1 MTPTSLGPTSGAP
14 SNSWLDAR
22 LRRRIKGF
30 DLDIA
35 FTAENET
42 VVLFGPSGGGKS
54 MTIKSIAGIVRP
66 SMGRIVVGP
75 RVLYDSEMRLDVP
88 ARHRRVGYVPQ
99 GYALFPHL
107 TVQGNIAFP
116 LHNIG
121 RSERDAQVAELV
133 RAVGLDGLEDRLPR
147 QLSGGQQQ
155 RVALAR
161 ALAVRPELL
170 LLDEP
175 FSALDNAIRLELR
188 ALISTIRE
196 SASIPSVVVTHD
208 LDDAFRLGSRIIV
221 IDNGQVL
228 QQGTREDIFYRP
240 ASRRVSQLVGTK
252 NILEMKVLGFGEGA
266 IHLDW
271 AGNPVVAAIYPTHE
285 RPPLQVGQIVEA
297 SVRPTQIMIR
307 RPGDSY
313 EGRPN
318 VFPARIVDELIG
330 AESYRLS
337 LRLGHSNAPSD
348 LEIELPPYTYFRL
361 ALDREKDVELS
372 IRPEAIHIIDP
383 GGVG

>member
-1 MTPTSLGPTSGAP
+1 
-14 SNSWLDAR
+14 
-22 LRRRIKGF
+22 
-30 DLDIA
+30 
-35 FTAENET
+35 
-42 VVLFGPSGGGKS
+42 
-54 MTIKSIAGIVRP
+54 
-66 SMGRIVVGP
+66 
-75 RVLYDSEMRLDVP
+75 VLYDDELRIDVP
-88 ARHRRVGYVPQ
+88 ARRRRVGYVPQ

-107 TVQGNIAFP
+107 TVQGNVAFP
-116 LHNIG
+116 LQNTG
-121 RSERDAQVAELV
+121 RSERDAQVKELV
-133 RAVGLDGLEDRLPR
+133 GAVGLDGLEDRLPR

-175 FSALDNAIRLELR
+175 FSALDNATRLELR
-188 ALISTIRE
+188 DLISRVRE

-208 LDDAFRLGSRIIV
+208 LDDAFRLGSRVVV
-221 IDNGQVL
+221 IDEGRIIQH
-228 QQGTREDIFYRP
+228 GTREDIFYRP
-240 ASRRVSQLVGTK
+240 ANRRVAQLVGAK

-266 IHLDW
+266 IHLEW
-271 AGNPVVAAIYPTHE
+271 GGNPIVAAIYPTHV
-285 RPPLQVGQIVEA
+285 RPLLEVGQIVEA

-313 EGRPN
+313 EGRQN

-361 ALDREKDVELS
+361 GLDRDKDVEVS
-372 IRPEAIHIIDP
+372 IRPEAIHIIDIDP
-383 GGVG
+383 GDS